1 MLASIRGG
9 GLGDD
14 DDSNS
19 GSGCGEGDSDNNTSV
34 DVISNLLMQGA
45 AINAQTDRT
54 GKSENAIFVNLKIN
68 ESCKVEKLLVNPLL
82 SLARKYY
89 MTDCL
94 MYVCGL

>member
-19 GSGCGEGDSDNNTSV
+19 GSGSAEGGDSDNNTSV
-34 DVISNLLMQGA
+34 DVISSLLMQGA

-54 GKSENAIFVNLKIN
+54 GK
-68 ESCKVEKLLVNPLL
+68 
-82 SLARKYY
+82 
-89 MTDCL
+89 
-94 MYVCGL
+94 